1 MEAAARKIK
10 QAAIDGTQKQQTGG
24 GIGGQQS
31 AEDAEV
37 EALKKNAEKLQRAC
51 AAVGKMKGALQH
63 VREGAPL
70 PDDQGVKSTTYS
82 IERIEDW

>member
-1 MEAAARKIK
+1 M
-10 QAAIDGTQKQQTGG
+10 
-24 GIGGQQS
+24 
-31 AEDAEV
+31 